1 MGLRAW
7 GSQFRIWGLGFRK
20 TLPSITESQ
29 IEKTDEFK
37 MKLKLDLYI
46 GARRDGFPR
55 SLSQIP

>member
-7 GSQFRIWGLGFRK
+7 GSGLRIWGLGFRK

-29 IEKTDEFK
+29 IEKTDNNEIETRF
-37 MKLKLDLYI
+37 LCI